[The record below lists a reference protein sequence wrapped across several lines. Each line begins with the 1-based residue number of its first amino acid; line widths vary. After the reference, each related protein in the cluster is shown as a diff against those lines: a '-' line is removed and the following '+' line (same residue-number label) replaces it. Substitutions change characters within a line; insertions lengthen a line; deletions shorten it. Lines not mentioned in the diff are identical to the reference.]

1 METINRRLTDF
12 SLSLAFNLY
21 LNLIFLLFDFHNQ
34 LYKISIY
41 ALELSFL
48 FLILLHFK
56 YLLKNTKVAI
66 CLFLMFFV
74 QDHMEN
80 RKVQHFDILSQ

>member
-56 YLLKNTKVAI
+56 YLLKNTKVPI